1 MVKNQQEPTACC
13 YCKRLV
19 EKREMQSATEILAE
33 RQSTHGDFA
42 SCAEISQD
50 IKLIIATNDR
60 NLSHRQREALEMIAV
75 KMARILNGGQDH
87 TDSWQD
93 IAGYA
98 HLGGGLFE

>member
-1 MVKNQQEPTACC
+1 
-13 YCKRLV
+13 
-19 EKREMQSATEILAE
+19 MQSTTEILAE
-33 RQSTHGDFA
+33 RQSTPGDF
-42 SCAEISQD
+42 STCAKISQEL
-50 IKLIIATNDR
+50 KLIIAANDN

-87 TDSWQD
+87 QDSWQD